1 MGLPLTFFEINGD
14 FSQKSQTSS
23 VYFAST
29 LKGFPLELGISAL
42 KKKLEWWGYRAEKE
56 ILTISSAVWIQY
68 SNVTDRRT
76 DTERQQRPR
85 LIRIVS
91 RGKKWTSNYYNGLI
105 ANFAIKYIESTFIV
119 A

>member
-42 KKKLEWWGYRAEKE
+42 KKKLE
-56 ILTISSAVWIQY
+56 
-68 SNVTDRRT
+68 
-76 DTERQQRPR
+76 
-85 LIRIVS
+85 
-91 RGKKWTSNYYNGLI
+91 
-105 ANFAIKYIESTFIV
+105 
-119 A
+119 